1 MELKALIL
9 GLAFSLGIFALKNG
23 LGMHYLL
30 QARLLRIRTKIIA
43 VLSYC
48 LAYAVIF
55 LFAWWVLQQLDLQ
68 GHVQILQQLLQ
79 SGMLLHGI
87 LAGLLILWGLYLLK
101 NDLHGKRKS
110 WGWLPLVFPCPVC
123 LVVIFFNIS
132 FLLSF
137 FPQAG
142 VSLAL
147 ATWAGF
153 IAFSLLTAWVLE
165 WGMAYFRIS
174 PELFLGGA
182 MLGIASFFLLSII
195 VMPQFSQLEEIY
207 GLASYPGKEPNMKTD
222 HAALLVTFLLAVF
235 TLGFV
240 TARRKSKGFSL
251 WKSERS

>member
-9 GLAFSLGIFALKNG
+9 GLVFSLGIFALKNG

-30 QARLLRIRTKIIA
+30 QARLLRVRTKIIA

-48 LAYAVIF
+48 LTYAVIF
-55 LFAWWVLQQLDLQ
+55 LLAWWVLQRLDLLS
-68 GHVQILQQLLQ
+68 HIQILQQLLE

-101 NDLHGKRKS
+101 NDLSGERKS
-110 WGWLPLVFPCPVC
+110 WGWMPLVLPCPVC

-153 IAFSLLTAWVLE
+153 IAVSLLTAWVLK
-165 WGMAYFRIS
+165 WGMAFFRIS
-174 PELFLGGA
+174 PEFFLGGA

-195 VMPQFSQLEEIY
+195 VMPQFGQLEEIY
-207 GLASYPGKEPNMKTD
+207 GLASYEGNKPNIKTD
-222 HAALLVTFLLAVF
+222 HSPLLVAFMLAVF
-235 TLGFV
+235 TIGFV
-240 TARRKSKGFSL
+240 TAHHKRKGFYL